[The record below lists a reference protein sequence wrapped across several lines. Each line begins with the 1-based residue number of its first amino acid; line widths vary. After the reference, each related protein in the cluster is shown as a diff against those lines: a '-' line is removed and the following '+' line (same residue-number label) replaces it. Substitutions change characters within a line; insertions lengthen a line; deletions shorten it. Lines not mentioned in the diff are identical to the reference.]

1 MAEKILVVDDNVHLI
16 QGVQYYLEEEGYQVI
31 TASNGQEA
39 LRLFDSEHPDL
50 LLLDVMMPELDGWQV
65 CQRIR
70 GTSDV
75 PIIMLTARTEKE
87 DIIKGLDLG
96 ADDYLIKPFD
106 TGELLARVRAALRR
120 ARTGPST
127 SDNTYRD
134 DYLSIDLD
142 ARCVTVNGEPIKLTP
157 TEYKV
162 LALMVKNKGRAV
174 EFRRIFENI
183 WDFEYV
189 GEIGYAHTY
198 IGYLRRKLE
207 PDPRNPRYFLSELDV
222 GYRFEPQR

>member
-16 QGVQYYLEEEGYQVI
+16 QGIQFYLEQEGYQAI
-31 TASNGQEA
+31 TASDGQEA

-50 LLLDVMMPELDGWQV
+50 LLLDVMMPVLDGWQV
-65 CQRIR
+65 CRHIR
-70 GTSDV
+70 ETSDV
-75 PIIMLTARTEKE
+75 PIIMLTAKTEKE
-87 DIIKGLDLG
+87 DIVKGLDLG

-106 TGELLARVRAALRR
+106 TGELMARVRAALRR
-120 ARTGPST
+120 NKTKPST
-127 SDNTYRD
+127 SDNVYRD

-142 ARCVTVNGEPIKLTP
+142 ARRVTVNGEPVKLTP

-162 LALMVKNKGRAV
+162 LDLMVRNKGRTV
-174 EFRRIFENI
+174 EFRQIFETI

-189 GEIGYAHTY
+189 GETGYVHTY
-198 IGYLRRKLE
+198 IGHLRRKIE